1 MPVDQAERVVEG
13 ARHRS
18 PYLRKRMRAA
28 KLMSKSVFVRELLRN
43 RSKSLDTPNWL
54 WSSVVELLADH
65 ERAYLEHCRRYA
77 RESN

>member
-28 KLMSKSVFVRELLRN
+28 KLMSKSVFVRELLPQDLKIEIERLM
-43 RSKSLDTPNWL
+43 RQEALK
-54 WSSVVELLADH
+54 VAHYLAALVGKAH
-65 ERAYLEHCRRYA
+65 SRAM
-77 RESN
+77 RESR